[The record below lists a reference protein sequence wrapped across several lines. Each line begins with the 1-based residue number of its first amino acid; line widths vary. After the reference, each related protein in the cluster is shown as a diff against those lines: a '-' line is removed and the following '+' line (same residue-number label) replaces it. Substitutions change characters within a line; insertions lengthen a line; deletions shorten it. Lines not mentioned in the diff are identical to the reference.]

1 MVDRPN
7 HTESAVF
14 QPPQPRQ
21 PPNRDTPFDELIEQ
35 LTRTTTLSRG
45 EAIRVVSEVVA
56 FFHEPLET
64 FVRRRH
70 RELQHDGLANA
81 EIYARVHDELR
92 FVRLAAPV
100 LSERQIRRLIY
111 G

>member
-1 MVDRPN
+1 MPDLAN
-7 HTESAVF
+7 HTERAV
-14 QPPQPRQ
+14 P

-45 EAIRVVSEVVA
+45 ESIRVISEVVA
-56 FFHEPLET
+56 FFHESLET
-64 FVRRRH
+64 FVWRRH
-70 RELQHDGLANA
+70 RELQHDGLSNA
-81 EIYARVHDELR
+81 EIYTRILDELR
-92 FVRLAAPV
+92 FVPLAAPV